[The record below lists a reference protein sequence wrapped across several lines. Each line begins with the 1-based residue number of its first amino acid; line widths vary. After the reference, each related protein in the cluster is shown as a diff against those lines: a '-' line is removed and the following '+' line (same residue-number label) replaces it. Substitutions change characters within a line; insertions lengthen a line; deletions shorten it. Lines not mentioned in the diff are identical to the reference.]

1 MDYLDS
7 LTPPPSFYIFKNT
20 NNQSKFGGLIT
31 LIFYII
37 LILSLIFLIYDYS
50 EQSPII
56 SFVELWEPDEEKK
69 QNIKIA
75 FRYTG
80 GIDFYEHID
89 LKVKERIVKND
100 SLTKEEHEIKTFNC
114 IQNFKE
120 NNNSE
125 WKCIKEGF
133 EFKRKDNDYNYLYF
147 PLILKEKNPT
157 EIGDKTIK
165 IEIIYERKVI
175 HHFNYLNPFDSFI
188 DKKDYSFQNNVRTIY
203 YEYLKNIKYET
214 TGIVLVYHFLI
225 ILILN
230 ILI

>member
-114 IQNFKE
+114 DQNFKE

-133 EFKRKDNDYNYLYF
+133 EFKRKDND
-147 PLILKEKNPT
+147 
-157 EIGDKTIK
+157 
-165 IEIIYERKVI
+165 
-175 HHFNYLNPFDSFI
+175 
-188 DKKDYSFQNNVRTIY
+188 
-203 YEYLKNIKYET
+203 
-214 TGIVLVYHFLI
+214 
-225 ILILN
+225 
-230 ILI
+230 

>member
-1 MDYLDS
+1 MG
-7 LTPPPSFYIFKNT
+7 TR
-20 NNQSKFGGLIT
+20 
-31 LIFYII
+31 
-37 LILSLIFLIYDYS
+37 
-50 EQSPII
+50 
-56 SFVELWEPDEEKK
+56 WRKK
-69 QNIKIA
+69 WNIKIA

-89 LKVKERIVKND
+89 LKAKERIVKND
-100 SLTKEEHEIKTFNC
+100 SFTKEEHEIKTFNC
-114 IQNFKE
+114 DQNFKE

-147 PLILKEKNPT
+147 PLILKEKNRT
-157 EIGDKTIK
+157 EIGDAIIK